1 MNKEVPMADD
11 KSKTGTADDVRINV
25 NEAYEVQYWSKKF
38 DVTPEELHDAVAAV
52 GPMAADVQRELA
64 R

>member
-1 MNKEVPMADD
+1 MNKEVHMADD
-11 KSKTGTADDVRINV
+11 KLKTGTADDVRINV

-52 GPMAADVQRELA
+52 GPMAEDVQRELA